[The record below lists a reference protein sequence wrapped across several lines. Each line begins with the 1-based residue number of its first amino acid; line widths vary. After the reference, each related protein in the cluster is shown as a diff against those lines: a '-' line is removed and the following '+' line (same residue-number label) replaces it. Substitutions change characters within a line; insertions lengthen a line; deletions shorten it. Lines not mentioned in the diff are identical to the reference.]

1 MKKILRISILLAVLL
16 AAACIDASAKVT
28 LPSFFSD
35 NMVFQQNTQAAVWGW
50 TDSGK
55 KVTIRPSWTS
65 KKTVAVPDS
74 NGKWDVFIGPSEKC
88 II

>member
-1 MKKILRISILLAVLL
+1 MKKILRISILSAVLVCL
-16 AAACIDASAKVT
+16 ASFSAHSKVT

-65 KKTVAVPDS
+65 IQYGNAHERLPRPAC
-74 NGKWDVFIGPSEKC
+74 GGRQ
-88 II
+88 